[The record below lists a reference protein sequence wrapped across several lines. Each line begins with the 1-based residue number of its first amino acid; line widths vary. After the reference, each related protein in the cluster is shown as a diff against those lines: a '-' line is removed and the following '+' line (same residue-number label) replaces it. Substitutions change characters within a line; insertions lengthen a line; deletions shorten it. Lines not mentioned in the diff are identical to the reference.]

1 MPDATRH
8 DDPPV
13 ALPAFHVHRV
23 VARPR
28 NRHLRALEERLGW
41 AGKRLRLPLVWRLTE
56 GEGVK
61 VAVLDTGIDR
71 DHPDLAEAVEEVRD
85 FTGEGVEDGN
95 GHGTHVAGIV
105 AARRNGRGFAGVA
118 PRCRLLVGKVLRD
131 AGGGTHA
138 WIAAGIDWAVE
149 RGADIISMSL
159 GSAHDSPELFGAVHR
174 ALAAGRILICAAGND
189 GALFANGIGYPGRYG
204 SVITVAAHDR
214 NGNPAGFSSRGGEI
228 DVMAPGERI
237 WSTWKDGGYA
247 ELSGTSMAT
256 PFVAGLAALVLA
268 KHRKPGYHRT
278 PVRNCEEMRAH
289 LLRLAAHPGHH
300 DEARGY
306 GPLLPF
312 RMIGEPA

>member
-1 MPDATRH
+1 MESTAAAEAL
-8 DDPPV
+8 PV
-13 ALPAFHVHRV
+13 ALPAYRLHRTL
-23 VARPR
+23 AR
-28 NRHLRALEERLGW
+28 RAAARMASERERLGW
-41 AGKRLRLPLVWRLTE
+41 SGRLLKLPLVWRLTQ
-56 GEGVK
+56 GEDVR

-71 DHPDLAEAVEEVRD
+71 NHPDLAEAIEEVRD
-85 FTGEGVEDGN
+85 FTGEGIEDGN
-95 GHGTHVAGIV
+95 GHGTHVAGII
-105 AARRNGRGFAGVA
+105 AARRNGEGFAGVA
-118 PRCRLLVGKVLRD
+118 PRCRLLVAKVLRNQ
-131 AGGGTHA
+131 GGGIHR
-138 WIAAGIDWAVE
+138 WIADAIDWAVE
-149 RGADIISMSL
+149 QKADIISMSL
-159 GSAHDSPELFGAVHR
+159 GSSQDSPELFAAVHR
-174 ALAAGRILICAAGND
+174 ALAAGRILVCAAGND
-189 GALFANGIGYPGRYG
+189 GSLFTNAIGYPGRYG

-256 PFVAGLAALVLA
+256 PFVAGLAALILA

-278 PVRNCEEMRAH
+278 PVRNNEEMRAH

-312 RMIGEPA
+312 RLISEPA